1 MSPNSSAPGSAP
13 FSIAGVIVDSL
24 RVYGRNAVGF
34 LLLGVAL
41 RAVWLVAAVPT
52 SGADAPTWAD
62 WPSQIGNPL
71 LRLGLAGIAQ
81 MLLAFVTL
89 RTLQGGKATFADA
102 IKGLKEIGAVIVVT
116 LICFLPQALSFA
128 VDVTVPPKSMTGA
141 GVGLAVSVIGL
152 VVVVLW
158 WLAVSVVTI
167 ERKGAIA
174 GLARCARLTAGRR
187 WLVLGIT
194 AVIGLVFAGGGYL
207 ATHVLGLSAAEAAA
221 PVPTSFGRAIWFLI
235 TAFLAALLASM
246 ATVTYYRLRLE
257 KEGAAFPDIA

>member
-1 MSPNSSAPGSAP
+1 MNPGSAAPGAAP
-13 FSIAGVIVDSL
+13 FSILGVIGDSL

-34 LLLGVAL
+34 LLLGIAL
-41 RAVWLVAAVPT
+41 RAVWLVAAVPAPGE
-52 SGADAPTWAD
+52 GAPGWAD

-71 LRLGLAGIAQ
+71 LRLALAGIAQ

-89 RTLQGGKATFADA
+89 RTLRGGKASFADA
-102 IKGLKEIGAVIVVT
+102 LEGLRAIGPVVVVT
-116 LICFLPQALSFA
+116 LICFLPQVLSFA
-128 VDVTVPPKSMTGA
+128 VDATLPPKSMVGA
-141 GVGLAVSVIGL
+141 AVGLMVSVLGL

-167 ERKGAIA
+167 ERMGAVA

-187 WLVLGIT
+187 WSVLGIT

-207 ATHVLGLSAAEAAA
+207 ATHVLGLSAAEAVA
-221 PVPTSFGRAIWFLI
+221 PVPTSLGRAIWFLI

-257 KEGAAFPDIA
+257 KEGAALPETV